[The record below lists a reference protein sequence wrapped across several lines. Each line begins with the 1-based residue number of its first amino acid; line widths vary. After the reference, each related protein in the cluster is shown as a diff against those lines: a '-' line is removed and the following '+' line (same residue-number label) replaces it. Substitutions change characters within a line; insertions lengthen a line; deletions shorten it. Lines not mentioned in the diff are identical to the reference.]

1 MFSTNVTGQSPLE
14 QGYTALVAG
23 RLDDAAHAYNAAL
36 ANNPLEPDALLG
48 LAYVAH
54 SKGRRDDALAL
65 YSKVLRVDPSNSIAQ
80 SGLIALDA
88 GAAGANKGDRAKALV
103 TNQPDS
109 AAAQALAANTL
120 AQEGLVAEAAL
131 AFGRAHALEPGNP
144 WHSYNL
150 AVALDKLGNY
160 TQAID
165 QYDKALQNAGNSPS
179 PLSAQRIQSVRLRLE
194 QLRDLPDLDSGAPR

>member
-1 MFSTNVTGQSPLE
+1 MTAQSPLE

-23 RLDDAAHAYNAAL
+23 RLDDAAQAYNAAL

-54 SKGRRDDALAL
+54 SKGRREEALAL
-65 YSKVLRVDPSNSIAQ
+65 YNKVLRVEPSNSVAQ

-88 GAAGANKGDRAKALV
+88 GAAGATKGDRAKALV
-103 TNQPDS
+103 ANQPDS
-109 AAAQALAANTL
+109 AAAQALAASTL
-120 AQEGLVAEAAL
+120 AHEGLVAEAAL

-160 TQAID
+160 AQAID
-165 QYDKALQNAGNSPS
+165 QYDKALQNAGNAPS
-179 PLSAQRIQSVRLRLE
+179 PMGVPRVQSIRVRLA
-194 QLRDLPDLDSGAPR
+194 QLRDLLDPDSGTPR